1 MTINDSIANIHV
13 QFQWGIINIWYWAF
27 VFSVDIDEC
36 LNTTNPVCE
45 QDCTNN
51 IGGYT
56 CSCQLGFRFI
66 EGHCLGELNCSVNKC
81 VPIISVVAHVLA
93 NVDTGS
99 WEDNA

>member
-1 MTINDSIANIHV
+1 MTINDSIVNIHV
-13 QFQWGIINIWYWAF
+13 RGIINIWYWAF

-56 CSCQLGFRFI
+56 CSCQLGYRFI
-66 EGHCLGELNCSVNKC
+66 EEQCLGELNCSVNKC

-93 NVDTGS
+93 
-99 WEDNA
+99 